1 MSSSHANGKLECALR
16 LFRKESVDQL
26 IVNDVDAT
34 GVDDGHVVTV
44 SKVFGRLFNTTI
56 GDQVVYSA
64 VNVSV
69 ECGIKAFM

>member
-1 MSSSHANGKLECALR
+1 M

-34 GVDDGHVVTV
+34 GVHDGHVLIV
-44 SKVFGRLFNTTI
+44 SIDFGRLFNTTI
-56 GDQVVYSA
+56 GDQVVYLA

-69 ECGIKAFM
+69 ECGTKAFM